1 MSNDVNPEHYKQ
13 GEIECIDAISAATIQ
28 KSGIEAI
35 CVANVIK
42 YLWRYENKG
51 GLTDVQKSRWYI
63 DKLID
68 AMKAQPVYAPLEVSK
83 PPSGD
88 MVDMLRWVA
97 IDLGSDVLK
106 LVADDLE
113 VGRMLLLECSTA
125 VPSPLSERIKE
136 HLGVSV

>member
-28 KSGIEAI
+28 KSGIEAV

-63 DKLID
+63 NKLID
-68 AMKAQPVYAPLEVSK
+68 AMQAQPVYAPLEVSK

-88 MVDMLRWVA
+88 MVDTLRWVA

-136 HLGVSV
+136 HLGV